1 MSCIDLNSIGRSL
14 FKQRYNIED
23 KRKLTFSELQWYVDD
38 ILTSFKNNSE
48 NLIHPARETVDF
60 IGTLNSLLLFCYIQN
75 IDLNKYI
82 QLTLNEEIK

>member
-1 MSCIDLNSIGRSL
+1 MSCIDLNIIGRSL

-23 KRKLTFSELQWYVDD
+23 KRKLSFSELRWYVDD

-48 NLIHPARETVDF
+48 NLIHSARETGDF
-60 IGTLNSLLLFCYIQN
+60 IGTLNSLFLFCYINN

-82 QLTLNEEIK
+82 QITVNEETK